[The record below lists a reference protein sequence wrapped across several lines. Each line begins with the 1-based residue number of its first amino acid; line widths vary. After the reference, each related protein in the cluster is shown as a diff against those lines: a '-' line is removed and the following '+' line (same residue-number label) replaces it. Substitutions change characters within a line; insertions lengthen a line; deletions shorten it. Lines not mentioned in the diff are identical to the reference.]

1 MGWVIAD
8 AFCPSE
14 RQRANPNNYLEILVS
29 SRDKESIAEIE
40 KFMQYARENAP
51 DILKGIK
58 YANIKGINIR
68 YIDKS
73 GKLNEIYTGNSLNEE
88 MYSDIIS
95 KIKN

>member
-14 RQRANPNNYLEILVS
+14 RQRANPNNCLEIIVS
-29 SRDKESIAEIE
+29 SSDKESIAEIE

-51 DILKGIK
+51 EIITGIK

>member
-8 AFCPSE
+8 AFCPGE
-14 RQRANPNNYLEILVS
+14 RQRANPNNCLEIIVS
-29 SRDKESIAEIE
+29 SRDKEFIAEIE

-51 DILKGIK
+51 GVLTGIK

-68 YIDKS
+68 YTDKS
-73 GKLNEIYTGNSLNEE
+73 GKLHEIYTGNSLNEE

>member
-8 AFCPSE
+8 AFCPKE
-14 RQRANPNNYLEILVS
+14 RARANPNNYLEILVS

-40 KFMQYARENAP
+40 KFRGYARENAP
-51 DILKGIK
+51 DILTGIK

-68 YIDKS
+68 YTDKT
-73 GKLNEIYTGNSLNEE
+73 GKMNEIYTGNSLNDE

>member
-8 AFCPSE
+8 AFCPKE
-14 RQRANPNNYLEILVS
+14 RTRANPNNCLEILVS
-29 SRDKESIAEIE
+29 SSDKESIAEIE

-51 DILKGIK
+51 EIITGIK
-58 YANIKGINIR
+58 YANIKGINMR
-68 YIDKS
+68 YTDKS
-73 GKLNEIYTGNSLNEE
+73 GKLNEIYTGNNLNEE